1 MALEGGLFALNLG
14 LAGWHCRLTVDAP
27 GREAEVRNLFGGY
40 ALPEAGPAASEVFL
54 SLRGDIPK
62 IRWYQGGIPG
72 DLTALLLSPEGK
84 RFAALPDSVGPVYTD
99 TVLGPAPALA
109 ISDGAM
115 RVLQSDRWPL
125 YLEFVLT
132 WRMLCE
138 GNFVSLHA
146 AVCATTETALVLV
159 GASGSGKSTLSAA
172 LSACGADFYGDENVY
187 FHSGTGRLSVRPKTL
202 GLRPGGLAL
211 LTAPPEGQWQDAKPN
226 DPKCMVSLPLPQRPC
241 PEEKARLY
249 FLAGFAAEPLLQPAP
264 AGETI
269 LRLLRGLGHGD
280 PSVSARLDAAS
291 EIAARYPAWKLTLG
305 RPEDTAKQLIA
316 HVRGT

>member
-1 MALEGGLFALNLG
+1 MTLEVGTFSLDLG
-14 LAGWHCRLTVDAP
+14 LAGWHCKLTVDAP
-27 GREAEVRNLFGGY
+27 GREAEVRNLFSKH
-40 ALPEAGPAASEVFL
+40 ALPDTGETSSEVFL
-54 SLRGDIPK
+54 TLRGDIPE
-62 IRWYQGGIPG
+62 IRWHECGIPS
-72 DLTALLLSPEGK
+72 DLSALLLSPEGK
-84 RFAALPDSVGPVYTD
+84 RFSALPDSPGKVYTD

-115 RVLQSDRWPL
+115 RVLQSERWPL

-146 AVCATTETALVLV
+146 AVCATEETALVLV

-211 LTAPPEGQWQDAKPN
+211 LTAPPSGQWHEAKPN
-226 DPKCMVSLPLPQRPC
+226 DPKCMVSLPSPERPC
-241 PEEKARLY
+241 PDERASLY
-249 FLAGFAAEPLLQPAP
+249 FLDGFAAVPLLQPAP

-280 PSVSARLDAAS
+280 PSVSSRLDAAS

-305 RPEDTAKQLIA
+305 QPEETARRLITHA
-316 HVRGT
+316 RGE